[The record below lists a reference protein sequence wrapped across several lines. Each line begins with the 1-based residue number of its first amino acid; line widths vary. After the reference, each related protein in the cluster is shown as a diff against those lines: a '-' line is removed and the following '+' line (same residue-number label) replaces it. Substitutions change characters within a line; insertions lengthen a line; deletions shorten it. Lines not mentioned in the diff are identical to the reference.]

1 MKGAVFHLT
10 RSADMIRFLKRTVH
24 CERRP
29 FVEISTVFFICY
41 VVGLSLVTRKRAQ
54 LRGCVVSSAHR
65 AKQIKI
71 WLLLS
76 LLLACGMFAVMRGD
90 FIAFILLYGLSLI
103 TTSFAVTVGIRL
115 LWKWQDQK

>member
-1 MKGAVFHLT
+1 MG
-10 RSADMIRFLKRTVH
+10 
-24 CERRP
+24 
-29 FVEISTVFFICY
+29 ISTVFFICY

-65 AKQIKI
+65 ARQIKI

-76 LLLACGMFAVMRGD
+76 LLFACGMFAATRGD

-103 TTSFAVTVGIRL
+103 ITSLVVTAAIRL
-115 LWKWQDQK
+115 VWKWQDRK